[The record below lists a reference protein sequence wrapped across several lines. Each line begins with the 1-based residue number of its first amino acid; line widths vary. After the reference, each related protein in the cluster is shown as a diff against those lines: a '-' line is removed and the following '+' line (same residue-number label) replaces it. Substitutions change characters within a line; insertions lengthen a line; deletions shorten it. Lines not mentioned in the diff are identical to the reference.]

1 MGFFL
6 RQTCKIFKCSF
17 SSRALMIK
25 KLSFI
30 FGSKTKAQEI
40 ALLLQDV
47 KEVVRQGF
55 FAHELAKVEK
65 FCAEN
70 NLFLVRSNFKVLFG
84 DEEIYSNKGLRISE
98 SDKRPGMYFVYVS
111 KEEQKAW
118 LASYYELVHNH
129 KDLGLL
135 LGYPPCC
142 VDFFCSKFT
151 PQNTNLEIPSKNPYT
166 NLSKR
171 EQDIVIISHFPC
183 NSECQESINLGEKY
197 LQAMYAFDKERAREL
212 LMRLRAE

>member
-1 MGFFL
+1 
-6 RQTCKIFKCSF
+6 
-17 SSRALMIK
+17 MIEP
-25 KLSFI
+25 LSLV

-40 ALLLQDV
+40 VLLLQNA

-55 FAHELAKVEK
+55 FESELQRIEQ
-65 FCAEN
+65 FCQKH
-70 NLFLVRSNFKVLFG
+70 NLYLVKSNFKVLFA
-84 DEEIYSNKGLRISE
+84 DEGIYSNKGLRIPE
-98 SDKRPGMYFVYVS
+98 TDPRPGMYFVYIS
-111 KEEQKAW
+111 KDEQKAW
-118 LASYYELVHNH
+118 LASYYELVQNH
-129 KDLGLL
+129 KDLGLA